1 MDPILLYARSI
12 AVIDAARLRNILFI
26 PGEGVLL
33 RHNLPFK
40 ELPLVGLAECRCDS
54 KVADKSRLY
63 ESSFSAA
70 LSEPFKPGTEPLAFL
85 ITTVSG
91 DRFLVGQAEP
101 PYPLTAT
108 STSMPGRVADAA
120 GYTLSVELKD
130 TRGISRVLD

>member
-1 MDPILLYARSI
+1 MEPILLYARSL
-12 AVIDAARLRNILFI
+12 AVIEAPRLRNVIII

-33 RHNLPFK
+33 RHDLPFK

-63 ESSFSAA
+63 ESSVSAA

-85 ITTVSG
+85 ITAVSG

-120 GYTLSVELKD
+120 GYSLSVELKD
-130 TRGISRVLD
+130 TRGFSRVLD